1 MPKDELEGLPIIDT
15 DDSEEITVAVN
26 GDGLGKADI
35 DAIATALRQQ
45 RGVDDARVS
54 KREVLIRRGEKW
66 FRYGAPKR
74 VS

>member
-1 MPKDELEGLPIIDT
+1 MAKDELEGLPIIDES
-15 DDSEEITVAVN
+15 DEITIAVKA
-26 GDGLGKADI
+26 DGLRKAEI
-35 DAIATALRQQ
+35 KDAIAAALRRQ

-54 KREVLIRRGEKW
+54 KREVLVRSGDKW